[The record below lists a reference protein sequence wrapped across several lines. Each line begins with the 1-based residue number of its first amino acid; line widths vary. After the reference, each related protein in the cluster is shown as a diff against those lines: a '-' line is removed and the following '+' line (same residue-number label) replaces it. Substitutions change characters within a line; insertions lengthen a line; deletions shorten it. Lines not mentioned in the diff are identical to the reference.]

1 MDATGEQND
10 LTRLLEAVGAGD
22 RVAAESLLARVYD
35 ELRALARSRLSH
47 VPPGQTLQTTAL
59 VNEAFVRM
67 TGRQPDGF
75 ENRRHFF
82 FAAARAMHDIL
93 VEDARRKS
101 GPKAGGGRRKLDID
115 GLTIGIDAPPEEL
128 LALHEVLARLEREDS
143 RKHQIVMLRFFAGLT
158 NEQAA
163 ETMGIPLR
171 TFEREW
177 RFVRAKLHKELS
189 SASGAGE
196 S

>member
-1 MDATGEQND
+1 MDLTGEHE
-10 LTRLLEAVGAGD
+10 LTRLLEAVKQGD

-35 ELRALARSRLSH
+35 ELRALARSRLGA

-59 VNEAFVRM
+59 VHEAFVRM
-67 TGRQPDGF
+67 TGKNPDGF
-75 ENRRHFF
+75 EDRRHFF
-82 FAAARAMHDIL
+82 FVAARAMRDIL
-93 VEDARRKS
+93 VEDARKKS
-101 GPKAGGGRRKLDID
+101 GPKAGGGRKRLDLD
-115 GLTIGIDAPPEEL
+115 GLTLGIDSPPEEL
-128 LALHEVLARLEREDS
+128 LALHEVLQRLEVQDA

-163 ETMGIPLR
+163 EAMEIPLR

-177 RFVRAKLHKELS
+177 RFVRAKLHRELS
-189 SASGAGE
+189 SASEDGG